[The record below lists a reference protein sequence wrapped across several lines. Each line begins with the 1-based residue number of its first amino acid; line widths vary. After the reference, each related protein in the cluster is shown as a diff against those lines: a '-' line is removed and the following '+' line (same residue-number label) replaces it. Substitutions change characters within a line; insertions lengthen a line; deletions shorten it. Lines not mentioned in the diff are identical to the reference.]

1 MGRVVQEKKN
11 ARKKRNKIKQS
22 SLDRNEDHDKMRKF
36 LKSQYSYLKRSCSQQ
51 EAFYFEEL

>member
-1 MGRVVQEKKN
+1 MGRVVQEKKK
-11 ARKKRNKIKQS
+11 ARKKKNKVKEC

-51 EAFYFEEL
+51 EPFYFEEL